1 MAVAPAVRLPLT
13 MFGMDVMMMEAVVV
27 SSLVSVVCFDYKMM
41 GRREVQSGAQKE
53 REKQRRVNGKEDS
66 TM

>member
-1 MAVAPAVRLPLT
+1 MAVAPSVRLPLT

-41 GRREVQSGAQKE
+41 GRREVQSGAQ